1 MKTITKYVAYT
12 GAEFTIEAD
21 CLDHEAKSKAVDAI
35 VAQLVP
41 RPKGPSCD
49 FENGSG
55 YIQQERETFFKVRRE
70 LLELAK
76 TETTMKW
83 IQQSIDDPTAHP
95 SWAARIISESTN
107 GQLARAWHRISCTD
121 KDFREW
127 GQPFYANNPDQA
139 THKKLN

>member
-12 GAEFTIEAD
+12 GAEFTSETE
-21 CLDHEAKSKAVDAI
+21 CLAHEAKSKAADAI

-41 RPKGPSCD
+41 RPKGSSCD

-55 YIQQERETFFKVRRE
+55 FIQQESKTFFKVRRE

-76 TETTMKW
+76 TETNMEW
-83 IQQSIDDPTAHP
+83 IQQSIDDPTVHP
-95 SWAARIISESTN
+95 SWAGRIISESDNT
-107 GQLARAWHRISCTD
+107 QLARAWYRICCID

-127 GQPFYANNPDQA
+127 GQPYYADHPEEA
-139 THKKLN
+139 TSKKLN